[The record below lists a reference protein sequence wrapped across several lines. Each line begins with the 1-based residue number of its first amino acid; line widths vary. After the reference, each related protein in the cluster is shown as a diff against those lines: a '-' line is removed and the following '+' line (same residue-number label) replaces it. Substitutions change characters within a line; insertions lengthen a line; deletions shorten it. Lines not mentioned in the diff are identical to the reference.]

1 MSPWSNELL
10 QRITQSDDL
19 HIAPLRDDLAT
30 SGHRLGSGRW
40 SSTAICTCVRNSR
53 WYRSAMKNKGGL
65 IEAAGETIRVT
76 FEPSDGDGINDG
88 IDAVYQAKYSASQY
102 LSPMVGARA
111 RAATVRI
118 TPRVEGG
125 SS

>member
-1 MSPWSNELL
+1 
-10 QRITQSDDL
+10 
-19 HIAPLRDDLAT
+19 
-30 SGHRLGSGRW
+30 
-40 SSTAICTCVRNSR
+40 
-53 WYRSAMKNKGGL
+53 MKNKGGL

-76 FEPSDGDGINDG
+76 FKPVDGDGINDG

-102 LSPMVGARA
+102 LSPMLGARA